1 MKGKPKKRINA
12 KTNGFTFF
20 FRIVKFFFITM
31 VILVL
36 AGGAVVGKMVLGI
49 AKDAP
54 EISTQKFTALNV
66 PSIVVDSNGQQYDI
80 LHTDEV
86 RFPLPLAEMGE
97 NIQKAFVSIEDERF
111 YLHQGV
117 DYRRTIS
124 VAVQDVVGRFTG
136 NRSMQGGSTL
146 TQQMIKN
153 VFLTRDKDYT
163 RKIKEIFMALEAE
176 KVLTKEQ
183 ILETY
188 LNSIFLGGK
197 AHGVEAAARQ
207 YFSKSAKDLSII
219 EAAYIAGTTQSPSV
233 YYAFSDSSKANPS
246 RYINRTKLVLQAM
259 LKNERISQAEYDA
272 AYAEINANG
281 IAFNGQSII
290 TDKYAYEY
298 FTRPVLDQVRND
310 LKEIKGMTDEEISD
324 LISYGGLT
332 IHTTMNRAAQDY
344 AQSILNDFGNI
355 NTEYKHKRFR
365 EATAEEIARDRG
377 LVTFADGSKW
387 MEYYTTEQAQASF
400 AAMDYKTGQ
409 VQVLIGGR
417 NDDTASGFHR
427 AYYSPTFGNSFTR
440 SIGST
445 TKPMTIYGAGLD
457 SGKITM
463 ASEAKDMKIEES
475 IYKPLGFNN
484 APQNVTFTYSGMSSI
499 RKAIVQSY
507 NTVSVR
513 TYNTIGKETSLSYGR
528 AFGLVFTGD
537 ERNLQASTFALGS
550 NFQDSKDGGNPLIL
564 ATAYGAFA
572 NGGVVTDAVLY
583 TKITDR
589 LGNVILENIPSSRQV
604 IKPQTAYILYDVM
617 TDIVK
622 SNVPRTRLTSMPIA
636 GKTGTS
642 NGVEDVWFA
651 GVSPYYSAS
660 MWMGAD
666 QRAELFRAGSTR
678 RQTSFATQDA
688 YGKIMKFLHE
698 GKEVTTIP
706 RPSGLVQG
714 SFCVDSGDIP
724 NSECIALGKARSDLF
739 IQGTQPNSICTLH
752 VREIIEPEAP
762 ESPTVVPPGNVD
774 NGTDNSVALGNRILN
789 ALLNGRRNNDNDNN

>member
-1 MKGKPKKRINA
+1 MRGKPKKRIDA

-20 FRIVKFFFITM
+20 FRTVKFFFITM
-31 VILVL
+31 VVLVL
-36 AGGAVVGKMVLGI
+36 AGGAVVANVVLGI

-153 VFLTRDKDYT
+153 VFLTRDKDYS

-207 YFSKSAKDLSII
+207 YFSKSVKDLSII

-290 TDKYAYEY
+290 TDKYTYEY

-310 LKEIKGMTDEEISD
+310 LKEIKGMTDEEVSD

-344 AQSILNDFGNI
+344 AQSILNDFENI
-355 NTEYKHKRFR
+355 KTEYKHKWFR
-365 EATAEEIARDRG
+365 EATAEEIARGKG
-377 LVTFADGSKW
+377 LVEFADKSLW
-387 MEYYTTEQAQASF
+387 VEYYTTEQAQAAF

-427 AYYSPTFGNSFTR
+427 SYYSPTFVNSFTR

-463 ASEAKDMKIEES
+463 ASEAKDMKIEKE
-475 IYKPLGFNN
+475 IWDKWDFNS

-513 TYNTIGKETSLSYGR
+513 TFDRIGIDTAKSYGD
-528 AFGLVFTGD
+528 AFGLVYASDNSVLG
-537 ERNLQASTFALGS
+537 ASTFALGS
-550 NFQDSKDGGNPLIL
+550 NYQDGKDGGNPLIL
-564 ATAYGAFA
+564 
-572 NGGVVTDAVLY
+572 
-583 TKITDR
+583 
-589 LGNVILENIPSSRQV
+589 
-604 IKPQTAYILYDVM
+604 
-617 TDIVK
+617 
-622 SNVPRTRLTSMPIA
+622 
-636 GKTGTS
+636 
-642 NGVEDVWFA
+642 
-651 GVSPYYSAS
+651 
-660 MWMGAD
+660 
-666 QRAELFRAGSTR
+666 
-678 RQTSFATQDA
+678 
-688 YGKIMKFLHE
+688 
-698 GKEVTTIP
+698 
-706 RPSGLVQG
+706 
-714 SFCVDSGDIP
+714 
-724 NSECIALGKARSDLF
+724 
-739 IQGTQPNSICTLH
+739 
-752 VREIIEPEAP
+752 
-762 ESPTVVPPGNVD
+762 
-774 NGTDNSVALGNRILN
+774 
-789 ALLNGRRNNDNDNN
+789 

>member
-1 MKGKPKKRINA
+1 MKGKPKKRIDA

-20 FRIVKFFFITM
+20 FRTVKFFFIAM
-31 VILVL
+31 VVLVL
-36 AGGAVVGKMVLGI
+36 VGGAVVANVVLGI

-66 PSIVVDSNGQQYDI
+66 PSIVVDSTGAQYDI

-124 VAVQDVVGRFTG
+124 VAVQDVIGRFTG
-136 NRSMQGGSTL
+136 SRSMQGGSTL

-153 VFLTRDKDYT
+153 VFLTRDKDYS

-207 YFSKSAKDLSII
+207 YFSKSAKDLTII

-259 LKNERISQAEYDA
+259 LKNERITQTEYDA
-272 AYAEINANG
+272 AYEEINTNG

-310 LKEIKGMTDEEISD
+310 LKEIKGMTDEEVSD

-355 NTEYKHKRFR
+355 KTEYQKKWFR
-365 EATAEEIARDRG
+365 EATAEEIARKEKKM
-377 LVTFADGSKW
+377 VKFADGSLW
-387 MEYYTTEQAQASF
+387 MEHYTTEEAQSAF

-409 VQVLIGGR
+409 VAVLIGGR

-427 AYYSPTFGNSFTR
+427 SYYSPTFVNSFTR

-445 TKPMTIYGAGLD
+445 TKPLTIYGAGLD

-463 ASEAKDMKIEES
+463 ASQAKDMKIEPSVYEP
-475 IYKPLGFNN
+475 IGFKS

-499 RKAIVQSY
+499 RKAIVNSY

-513 TYNTIGKETSLSYGR
+513 TFAAIGRETSMAYGR
-528 AFGLVFTGD
+528 AFGLVYTSD

-550 NFQDSKDGGNPLIL
+550 NFQDGKDGGNPLIL

-572 NGGVVTDAVLY
+572 NGGVVTDAILY

-589 LGNVILENIPSSRQV
+589 LGNVILENVPTSRQV

-622 SNVPRTRLTSMPIA
+622 QNVPRARQTSMPIA

-642 NGVEDVWFA
+642 NGAEDIWFS

-660 MWMGAD
+660 IWIGAD
-666 QRAELFRAGSTR
+666 QRAELYRAGSR
-678 RQTSFATQDA
+678 RTQTSFSTQDA

-698 GKEVTTIP
+698 GKEVATIP

-714 SFCVDSGDIP
+714 SFCIDSGNIP
-724 NSECIALGKARSDLF
+724 NSECIALGTARSDLF

-752 VREIIEPEAP
+752 VREIIEPEVP
-762 ESPTVVPPGNVD
+762 EEPTVVPPGNVD
-774 NGTDNSVALGNRILN
+774 SGTGNEVALGNRILN
-789 ALLNGRRNNDNDNN
+789 ALLNGRKNKDNN